1 VAGSMTARRDL
12 ATTVYQADRAI
23 DQLHKPLVPKI
34 GASVRTHAVDG
45 RITQDARR
53 SILRDVD
60 VLLDTVYGERR
71 NGPSALRTVILNRAN
86 AARALVIADAV
97 EQMRRVTPDDVL
109 RAMGDEI

>member
-1 VAGSMTARRDL
+1 MTARRDL
-12 ATTVYQADRAI
+12 ATAVYQADRAI

-53 SILRDVD
+53 AILRDVD
-60 VLLDTVYGERR
+60 ALLDTVYGERQG
-71 NGPSALRTVILNRAN
+71 GPSALRTIIENRAN
-86 AARALVIADAV
+86 AARALVVADTV

-109 RAMGDEI
+109 RAMGDE